1 MAVTL
6 FKEVSLNVSRLIDE
20 IETGEIG
27 LPDIQR
33 PFVWNATKV
42 RNLFDSMYQGFPVG
56 YLLFWSNAGVSGARQ
71 IGTGAKQ
78 SPPRL
83 LIVDGQQRLTSLY
96 AVIRGVH
103 VLTEDYH
110 NVSLRIAFR
119 PRDGHFAVTDATMEK
134 DPEFL
139 PDITEIWAPGAR
151 REVVRGFFERLR
163 GSRELGRAEEDRL
176 DDAIDRLFDLQN
188 YPFRAMELSAGV
200 NEEQV
205 AEVFVRINSEGVKLN
220 QDDFIL
226 TLMSVFWEQGR
237 RDLEEFSRGSR
248 VPATGGASPFNHFI
262 QPDPGQLLRVGVGL
276 GFRRGALRAVYSLL
290 RGRDLNSEQ
299 FSAELRDRQ
308 FETLQQAQAVVLDLN
323 HWHEFLKV
331 LIRA

>member
-71 IGTGAKQ
+71 IGTGKKQ
-78 SPPRL
+78 SAPRL
-83 LIVDGQQRLTSLY
+83 LIVDGQQRLTSQY
-96 AVIRGVH
+96 AVIRGVP
-103 VLTEDYH
+103 VLTEDYRQ
-110 NVSLRIAFR
+110 VRLRIAFR
-119 PRDGHFAVTDATMEK
+119 PLDGQFAVTDAAIER

-139 PDITEIWAPGAR
+139 PDISTIWATGAR
-151 REVVRGFFERLR
+151 RQVVRGFFERLKA
-163 GSRELGRAEEDRL
+163 SRDFDRDEEDRL
-176 DDAIDRLFDLQN
+176 DDGIDRLFDLHN
-188 YPFRAMELSAGV
+188 YPFRAMELSATV

-226 TLMSVFWEQGR
+226 TLMSVFWEDGR
-237 RDLEEFSRGSR
+237 RALE
-248 VPATGGASPFNHFI
+248 
-262 QPDPGQLLRVGVGL
+262 D
-276 GFRRGALRAVYSLL
+276 
-290 RGRDLNSEQ
+290 
-299 FSAELRDRQ
+299 
-308 FETLQQAQAVVLDLN
+308 
-323 HWHEFLKV
+323 
-331 LIRA
+331 